1 MIELSNLDLFVIAV
15 YIAILISIAIWASYG
30 KKNKGG
36 NLFTANQSLGWF
48 AIGLTMWGTNVG
60 PSMLIANASSG
71 FESGIAAGNFSWYA
85 FPFICLLAFVF
96 APRYLGANVMTLPE
110 YMGKRFGEKT
120 RKYIAWYSIITI
132 LVSWLGLTLFSGG
145 VFMAQILD
153 FPLWACIAL
162 LVIVSAAF
170 TIAGGLKTIAYTN
183 VYQMLLLI
191 SVSILLAVMS
201 IIKVGGIE
209 TVIERTPASCWKLFQ
224 PLSNAD
230 FPWLAILLGY
240 PIMGVWFWCT
250 DQSMVQSVLGAK
262 NLKQGQLGANFCAW
276 LKIIDIPLFILPGI
290 LCLLLLPQLT
300 HSTDAYLQL
309 VKTVFPSGLM
319 GLVVV
324 IMSAA
329 LISTIAAALN
339 SLSAVFTM
347 DIYLKKHSAPPDEGE
362 IKRTGRILVL
372 IGAALSVF
380 LAIGITFIQGLSFF
394 NIFQSV
400 LGFLAPPMTATF
412 LFAVFWKRTSV
423 KAVNL
428 TLTLGTLF
436 SLGIGVAYYMRL
448 IFDGI
453 HFLYLS
459 FAIFIVLAAFIIIFS
474 LAERL
479 GKRSTHQPATCG
491 GFTEGHESSVGN
503 PMLAYK
509 PANINR
515 RVKITW
521 LLLIIVMI
529 GLYIF
534 FN

>member
-1 MIELSNLDLFVIAV
+1 MKNIIELSSWDLAVIAT
-15 YIAILISIAIWASYG
+15 YIVVLIGIAVWASYG
-30 KKNKGG
+30 KKNKSDD
-36 NLFTANQSLGWF
+36 NLFLANKSLGWF

-71 FESGIAAGNFSWYA
+71 FESGIVAGNFSWYA

-110 YMGKRFGEKT
+110 YMGKRFGETT
-120 RKYIAWYSIITI
+120 RRYIAWYTIATI
-132 LVSWLGLTLFSGG
+132 LISWLALTLFSGG

-153 FPLWACIAL
+153 LPLWACIVF
-162 LVIVSAAF
+162 LVVISASF

-191 SVSILLAVMS
+191 GVSILLVVLAV
-201 IIKVGGIE
+201 VRLGGIG
-209 TVIERTPASCWKLFQ
+209 TVIEQTPDSYWNLFQ
-224 PLSNAD
+224 PLSHAD

-262 NLKQGQLGANFCAW
+262 NLKQGQLGANFTAW
-276 LKIIDIPLFILPGI
+276 LKLVDIPLFILPGI
-290 LCLLLLPQLT
+290 LCFLLIPNLT
-300 HSTDAYLQL
+300 NSTDAYLQL
-309 VKTVFPSGLM
+309 VKAVFPSGLI

-347 DIYLKKHSAPPDEGE
+347 DIYLKNRLKTSNKQ
-362 IKRTGRILVL
+362 IKRIGRFLVL
-372 IGAALSVF
+372 IGAGISVF
-380 LAIGITFIQGLSFF
+380 LAIGITYIQGLSFF

-412 LFAVFWKRTSV
+412 LFAVFWKKTSA
-423 KAVNL
+423 KAINL

-436 SLGIGVAYYMRL
+436 SIGIAILFYTKV
-448 IFDGI
+448 IFRDV
-453 HFLYLS
+453 HFLYIS
-459 FAIFIVLAAFIIIFS
+459 FGIFIFLAAFIFVFS
-474 LAERL
+474 SICKNTEEYT
-479 GKRSTHQPATCG
+479 ST
-491 GFTEGHESSVGN
+491 
-503 PMLAYK
+503 YK
-509 PANINR
+509 P
-515 RVKITW
+515 VKITNGVKIAW
-521 LLLIIVMI
+521 GILIAIMI
-529 GLYIF
+529 GLYVF